1 MDETIDFLDYM
12 VDVFMTDGFGV
23 EMNQSNDDGI
33 ILRVVI
39 PQYPY
44 YQVSRFFPFNCRP
57 SEAALIYWDLS
68 NSIRRKE
75 RYADSRQK
83 RMDA

>member
-1 MDETIDFLDYM
+1 MDETIDFLEYM
-12 VDVFMTDGFGV
+12 VDVFRSDGFRV
-23 EMNQSNDDGI
+23 EMSQSSDDGI
-33 ILRVVI
+33 IFSVI
-39 PQYPY
+39 VPEYPF

-75 RYADSRQK
+75 RHAAK
-83 RMDA
+83 RMA

>member
-1 MDETIDFLDYM
+1 MDETIDFLEYM
-12 VDVFMTDGFGV
+12 VDVFRSDGFRV
-23 EMNQSNDDGI
+23 EMSQSSDDGI
-33 ILRVVI
+33 TFSVI
-39 PQYPY
+39 VPEYPF

-75 RYADSRQK
+75 RHAAK
-83 RMDA
+83 RMA